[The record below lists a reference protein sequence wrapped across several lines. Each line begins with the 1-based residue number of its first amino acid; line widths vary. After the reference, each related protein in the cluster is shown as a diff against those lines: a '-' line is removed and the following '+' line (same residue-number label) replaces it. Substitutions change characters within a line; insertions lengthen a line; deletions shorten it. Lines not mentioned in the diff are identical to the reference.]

1 MSGFLC
7 IYFRVKIGRKGFNM
21 ANIARKKEK
30 GKSLQNTVLDAIENF
45 YKYGLIDK
53 ETYKVNKKI
62 WR

>member
-1 MSGFLC
+1 
-7 IYFRVKIGRKGFNM
+7 M
-21 ANIARKKEK
+21 ANIASKKEK